1 MIVDSKTLKRMK
13 SEKDVDED
21 VQKLM
26 DELETLSRAKRG
38 KGTDEDMRKLMNE
51 LEKTLKK
58 N

>member
-1 MIVDSKTLKRMK
+1 MK